1 MSKQRLKNTFIIT
14 RREFLKRSSFILAG
28 LAIDPQFAFSR
39 QNNPAIRLKF
49 GIVTD
54 SHYADSNPIGNRYFR
69 ESISKM
75 EECVELM
82 NQMKVDFLIELG
94 DFKDQDTPPN
104 KITTLLYL
112 QTIENLFQQFN
123 GPKYHVIGNH
133 DLDSISKEEFSK
145 IVSNTKIS
153 GNSSFYSFDFNRM
166 HFIVLDAN
174 FKSDETDYR
183 AGNFDWRDTNI
194 PAAEIEWLKV
204 DLKATRKPVIVF
216 IHQQLDC
223 EGDLCV
229 KNAEEVRSILEN
241 SSKILAVFQGHN
253 HKGYYSQIKEI
264 HYYTLKAMVDGSG
277 SPNSAYAIVQVF
289 DDGSLSVTGYRK
301 AITKKLLP
309 ESCMKI
315 NEIVE

>member
-1 MSKQRLKNTFIIT
+1 MPKQRLKNKFSIT
-14 RREFLKRSSFILAG
+14 RRDFLKQSSFILAG
-28 LAIDPQFAFSR
+28 LTINSCSTISREKDPE
-39 QNNPAIRLKF
+39 NIVKF

-54 SHYADSNPIGNRYFR
+54 SHYADSDPKGDRYFR

-104 KITTLLYL
+104 KKNTLLYL
-112 QTIENLFQQFN
+112 RTVENFFLQFK

-133 DLDSISKEEFSK
+133 DLDSISKEDFLK
-145 IVSNTKIS
+145 IVGNTNIPV
-153 GNSSFYSFDFNRM
+153 NSTFYSFNLNCL

-174 FKSDETDYR
+174 FKSDGTDYR
-183 AGNFDWRDTNI
+183 NGNFDWRDTYI
-194 PAAEIEWLKV
+194 SPAEIDWLKS
-204 DLKATRKPVIVF
+204 DLKVTSKPVIVF

-229 KNAEEVRSILEN
+229 NNAEEVRSILDN

-253 HKGYYSQIKEI
+253 HKGYYSQIKGI

-277 SPNSAYAIVQVF
+277 SQNNSYAIVQVF
-289 DDGSLSVTGYRK
+289 DDGSITITGYRK
-301 AITKKLLP
+301 AVTKNLL
-309 ESCMKI
+309 
-315 NEIVE
+315 